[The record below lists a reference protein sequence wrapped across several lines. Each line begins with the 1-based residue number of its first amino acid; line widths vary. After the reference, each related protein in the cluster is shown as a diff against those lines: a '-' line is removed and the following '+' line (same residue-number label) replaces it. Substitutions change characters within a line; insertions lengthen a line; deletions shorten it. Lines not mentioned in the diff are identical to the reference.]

1 MEHGNQTLNTLF
13 STPAEIHSLL
23 IGLFEVLCPWKPRHP
38 IPPEYPSPLK
48 GEYHY
53 YLLGRALGFLAL
65 LLILIG
71 IAKLIQEV
79 LL

>member
-1 MEHGNQTLNTLF
+1 MSHNFTDQEQH
-13 STPAEIHSLL
+13 ALL
-23 IGLFEVLCPWKPRHP
+23 IGITETLCPWKPRHP
-38 IPPEYPSPLK
+38 IPPEYPSPFK

-53 YLLGRALGFLAL
+53 YLAGRALGFLAL
-65 LLILIG
+65 LLILTG